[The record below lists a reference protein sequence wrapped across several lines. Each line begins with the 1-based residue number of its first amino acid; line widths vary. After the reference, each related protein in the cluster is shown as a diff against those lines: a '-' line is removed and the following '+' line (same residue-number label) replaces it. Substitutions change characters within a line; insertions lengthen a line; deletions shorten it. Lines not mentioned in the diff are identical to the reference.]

1 MADDEDEWESAADN
15 FQVNLKVSI
24 QRDDEDEWE
33 NSVDEFVVSGTEI
46 KAQIAGS
53 SIDYP
58 HGELNVAVLSA
69 VILCSKYTGICTV
82 SALSL
87 TRIHYSRGL
96 GLCGPD
102 HGQHP

>member
-46 KAQIAGS
+46 KTQIAGS

-58 HGELNVAVLSA
+58 QWRTERGS
-69 VILCSKYTGICTV
+69 VICSYFMFKIHWNLHSERV
-82 SALSL
+82 ISDSNSL
-87 TRIHYSRGL
+87 QSRTWTL
-96 GLCGPD
+96 WT
-102 HGQHP
+102 